1 MSGHIYGNSGTL
13 LAVVLMVLAQSFTGT
28 ANPQT
33 NQDHGSASPAASA
46 AKPTPGPLDA
56 GEQFDS
62 RLSSIANAAV
72 LALSRYIDKGAP
84 FLLQERA
91 TRIHRLGQ
99 LPSGS
104 EGELAEKYRRL
115 LEAYRIELDYG
126 KTIEVYRD
134 LLRVDRDERLVE
146 FLRVGSL
153 ALYYQTLD
161 GSEAGIWDKRQRQ
174 WFRLTS
180 EQNEAITQGLRI
192 AKKLDPPQL
201 MVLPLFGTDGK
212 FVPTQSTAFNS
223 SLPAVD
229 TAFKIQNLSPDMEVL
244 TEIVRDFVA
253 GLKNSATWP
262 LPGVTTQDDITRL
275 AKLAEEWRMA
285 TVDDFISFFA
295 LIDKLLNAQA
305 SIARF
310 TASVYAPDGH
320 ATEREVL
327 RVGSFTLIAD
337 GRYLIYTPE
346 VGRLIEL
353 PRQPSSGL
361 LAMAQ
366 DFTRHDPETLANV
379 AIDPSSGQTLQ
390 LLVQIPDLRER
401 IAQGG
406 AVGYLILLLAGSAFA
421 LSGYRFVQLALVGKR
436 VRRQLQAP
444 APRLDNPLGR
454 ILAKLEQSP
463 LTDEEALYLLTED
476 ALSNEQASLDYA
488 LTFLKLIAAI
498 APMLGLLGT
507 VTGMIETFQ
516 AIALH
521 GSGDPKLMSGGIS
534 EALVTTVEGLVT
546 AIPILLLHSLL
557 NSQSQSL
564 GALLEAHVSV
574 ALAQRLDARTVQLSA
589 Q

>member
-1 MSGHIYGNSGTL
+1 
-13 LAVVLMVLAQSFTGT
+13 MVLVQSFTGT
-28 ANPQT
+28 AKART
-33 NQDHGSASPAASA
+33 HQDHRSVSPAASA
-46 AKPTPGPLDA
+46 AQSAPGPLDA
-56 GEQFDS
+56 VEQLES

-72 LALSRYIDKGAP
+72 SALSRYIDNGAP
-84 FLLQERA
+84 FLSKERA
-91 TRIHRLGQ
+91 TRIHRLEQ
-99 LPSGS
+99 LPG
-104 EGELAEKYRRL
+104 GNGAELAEKYRRL
-115 LEAYRIELDYG
+115 LEVYRIELDYG
-126 KTIEVYRD
+126 KTIEAYRD
-134 LLRVDRDERLVE
+134 LLRIGRDERLVE

-161 GSEAGIWDKRQRQ
+161 GGEAGIWDKRQRQ

-180 EQNEAITQGLRI
+180 EQNEAVTQGLRI

-201 MVLPLFGTDGK
+201 MVLPLFGADRQSA
-212 FVPTQSTAFNS
+212 PAQSTE

-229 TAFKIQNLSPDMEVL
+229 RTLKIQNLPPDMQVL
-244 TEIVRDFVA
+244 TEAVRDFA
-253 GLKNSATWP
+253 AALKNDAAWP
-262 LPGVTTQDDITRL
+262 LPGVTASDDIALLDKFIEEEAIATASDFASLFNLLDKRL
-275 AKLAEEWRMA
+275 AAHA
-285 TVDDFISFFA
+285 AIV
-295 LIDKLLNAQA
+295 
-305 SIARF
+305 RF
-310 TASVYAPDGH
+310 TAPVYAPDGH
-320 ATEREVL
+320 ASEREVL
-327 RVGSFTLIAD
+327 RIGNFTLIANS
-337 GRYLIYTPE
+337 RYLTYTPE

-366 DFTRHDPETLANV
+366 SFARHDSATLANV

-390 LLVQIPDLRER
+390 LLVQIPDLGER
-401 IAQGG
+401 IVQGG
-406 AVGYLILLLAGSAFA
+406 TVGYLILFLAGSAFA
-421 LSGYRFVQLALVGKR
+421 LSGYRFVQLSLVGKR

-444 APRLDNPLGR
+444 EPRLDNPLGR

-463 LTDEEALYLLTED
+463 LNDEEALYLLTED
-476 ALSNEQASLDYA
+476 ALSTEQASLDYA

-557 NSQSQSL
+557 SSQSQSL

-574 ALAQRLDARTVQLSA
+574 ALAQRLDGRTIQLSA